1 MYLKT
6 VLFSY
11 DCFCFGALQAVFET
25 RLRELSIALPL
36 MCCAADMLY
45 VPSRKQVV
53 LVGQK
58 GSAEFQDMVAAAF
71 STYDPNRTVSE
82 EDFLLQTFSVLFRI
96 IIAAA
101 AGSFTR
107 LSNLLWS
114 PVSVY
119 LTTVHVS
126 D

>member
-82 EDFLLQTFSVLFRI
+82 DHS
-96 IIAAA
+96 AAIFFCVPYYNCCC
-101 AGSFTR
+101 SWFFYMS
-107 LSNLLWS
+107 L
-114 PVSVY
+114 
-119 LTTVHVS
+119 
-126 D
+126 